1 MIKSNN
7 QIIDITDN
15 EYKKYISFQS
25 IKKTLCNNTYIVLY
39 KGKSLQFNIDDF
51 DSIIIDCHNQYYFD
65 KKTKKKNYIG
75 IIKLTIKNNSKFSHL
90 LNTIGVL
97 TKKYFKNNNINC
109 EFNNIFIK
117 VPIDNYKF
125 SINKP
130 IIIKYNQNNENN
142 ENNEKY
148 YPIDMSI
155 IKNILKNYT
164 KNIKITLTCF
174 TVNKNGLIFDKN
186 IKKNKFEDNINID
199 INKYINFNFSIDK
212 INIDKSNT
220 IIDMLNEVEYNYN
233 INYGIFNKLINF
245 NINDN
250 KNNKTIKNVTDKILD
265 AVL

>member
-1 MIKSNN
+1 M
-7 QIIDITDN
+7 
-15 EYKKYISFQS
+15 
-25 IKKTLCNNTYIVLY
+25 
-39 KGKSLQFNIDDF
+39 
-51 DSIIIDCHNQYYFD
+51 
-65 KKTKKKNYIG
+65 TKF
-75 IIKLTIKNNSKFSHL
+75 TINR
-90 LNTIGVL
+90 
-97 TKKYFKNNNINC
+97 
-109 EFNNIFIK
+109 
-117 VPIDNYKF
+117 
-125 SINKP
+125 P

>member
-7 QIIDITDN
+7 NIIVISDN
-15 EYKKYISFQS
+15 EYKKNITFQS

-51 DSIIIDCHNQYYFD
+51 NIENIVIDCQNQYYFD

-90 LNTIGVL
+90 LNTICVL

-130 IIIKYNQNNENN
+130 IIIKYNDNENY
-142 ENNEKY
+142 ERT
-148 YPIDMSI
+148 YPIDMSV

-174 TVNKNGLIFDKN
+174 TVKKNGLIFDKN
-186 IKKNKFEDNINID
+186 IKKNKLENIINID
-199 INKYINFNFSIDK
+199 VNEYINFNFSIDK

-220 IIDMLNEVEYNYN
+220 IIDILNEVEANYN
-233 INYGIFNKLINF
+233 INYGVFNKLINF